1 MREQEQT
8 SIHLLLAVTSST
20 FSIMLIVLTLAL
32 SWEMWIIPLILIGC
46 FIVWWFHIGRDG
58 SEMLYE
64 NLCAGL
70 MLIEFFFFGVHRDI
84 LFDIPVVACILLLI
98 LV

>member
-58 SEMLYE
+58 SEMLHHQSR
-64 NLCAGL
+64 
-70 MLIEFFFFGVHRDI
+70 LIHTPSGQIHYIRKP
-84 LFDIPVVACILLLI
+84 LA
-98 LV
+98 